1 MNVEITCFCVSIFQ
15 NALKH
20 NSKFVYKIF
29 LEKTFKQ
36 YIFKLSLIGYLIFC
50 SHNTGTSHWLDPR
63 LARVRKHSLGEC
75 GEDELPYGWERV
87 TDERYG
93 SYYVDHINRRTQ
105 YENPVLQARLRG
117 N

>member
-1 MNVEITCFCVSIFQ
+1 MCF
-15 NALKH
+15 
-20 NSKFVYKIF
+20 Y
-29 LEKTFKQ
+29 
-36 YIFKLSLIGYLIFC
+36 

-105 YENPVLQARLRG
+105 YENPVLQARRLRG
-117 N
+117 MYFFC

>member
-1 MNVEITCFCVSIFQ
+1 MNNVFSISHVFVSSSTHS
-15 NALKH
+15 N
-20 NSKFVYKIF
+20 
-29 LEKTFKQ
+29 
-36 YIFKLSLIGYLIFC
+36 
-50 SHNTGTSHWLDPR
+50 NTGTSHWLDPR

-105 YENPVLQARLRG
+105 YENPVLQARRLRG
-117 N
+117 MYD